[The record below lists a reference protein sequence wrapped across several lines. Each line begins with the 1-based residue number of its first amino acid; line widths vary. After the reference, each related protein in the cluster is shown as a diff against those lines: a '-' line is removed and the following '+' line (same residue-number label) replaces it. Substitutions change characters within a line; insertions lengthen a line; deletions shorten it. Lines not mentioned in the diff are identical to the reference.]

1 MMTYAEEVEV
11 DLVDSGGQECRIV
24 VDVQGRSSDRPR
36 TNGLF
41 SLLRSGYW
49 ELRNARANRNPA
61 FSREPSRAARCG
73 GGSSNPIL
81 CPHLLVRLSHSQT
94 LGNRYVVGKCRLVKI
109 HVWESEI
116 LIKKKT
122 SHHHLKSN
130 RREPR
135 VTYFSD
141 SLNCTLLYQ
150 KRDIIL
156 VITVINVMG

>member
-1 MMTYAEEVEV
+1 MVRNVASSWMCKAGLVTVPEQMDSSLCC
-11 DLVDSGGQECRIV
+11 DLDTGSCE
-24 VDVQGRSSDRPR
+24 
-36 TNGLF
+36 T
-41 SLLRSGYW
+41 
-49 ELRNARANRNPA
+49 
-61 FSREPSRAARCG
+61 REPIATQHFRENRR
-73 GGSSNPIL
+73 GSSNPIL